1 MRLQLN
7 HLLFAIVFT
16 LVSLTVRA
24 DQPNP
29 KIDRVMY
36 SENKK
41 VKVFAKIDGRT
52 YAVKNNKRLWT
63 IRRYIKYGYVS
74 DTGEYFVGMYAGGS
88 LLPTDATDDLVLMTL
103 YRYGKPIR
111 EVKLKDIIEKK
122 SQLIKTVSHLYWGDA
137 IGFTKPNIF
146 QVKRVDGKIFS
157 FDLTSF

>member
-1 MRLQLN
+1 
-7 HLLFAIVFT
+7 
-16 LVSLTVRA
+16 
-24 DQPNP
+24 
-29 KIDRVMY
+29 
-36 SENKK
+36 
-41 VKVFAKIDGRT
+41 
-52 YAVKNNKRLWT
+52 
-63 IRRYIKYGYVS
+63 VS

>member
-41 VKVFAKIDGRT
+41 VKVFAKIDGQ
-52 YAVKNNKRLWT
+52 L
-63 IRRYIKYGYVS
+63 
-74 DTGEYFVGMYAGGS
+74 
-88 LLPTDATDDLVLMTL
+88 DATSSTGM
-103 YRYGKPIR
+103 
-111 EVKLKDIIEKK
+111 
-122 SQLIKTVSHLYWGDA
+122 
-137 IGFTKPNIF
+137 
-146 QVKRVDGKIFS
+146 
-157 FDLTSF
+157 